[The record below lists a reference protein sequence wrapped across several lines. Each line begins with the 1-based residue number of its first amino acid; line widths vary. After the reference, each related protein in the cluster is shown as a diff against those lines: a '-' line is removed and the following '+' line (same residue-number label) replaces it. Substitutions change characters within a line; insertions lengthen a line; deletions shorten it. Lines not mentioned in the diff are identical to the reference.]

1 MLGLKLKT
9 MIGTEVLFDVRN
21 ANQRTYNDDWE
32 RKTGIIRDKIRRS
45 QDHSP
50 QIIDYYLIESN
61 QTYYFIVCDRIMFK
75 K

>member
-1 MLGLKLKT
+1 
-9 MIGTEVLFDVRN
+9 MIGTEVLFDVKVTN
-21 ANQRTYNDDWE
+21 PLTYNEDWV

-61 QTYYFIVCDRIMFK
+61 QTYYFIVCDKIMFK

>member
-1 MLGLKLKT
+1 
-9 MIGTEVLFDVRN
+9 MIGTEVLFDVKIIKE
-21 ANQRTYNDDWE
+21 RTYNEDWV

-61 QTYYFIVCDRIMFK
+61 YTYYFIVCDKIMFK